1 MQKQYKE
8 FYMKDGALISVEE
21 WESAVGEMK
30 CASRDDLEQKRAAM
44 AAISGQLVRAV
55 EERIPQ
61 REKFGVMF
69 SGGVD
74 SSIIALLLK
83 RSGKEF
89 NCYTVG
95 FKDDDTK
102 EPEDVEAAEKAA
114 KLIGVRLRTM
124 IVDTRGAEQLI
135 VRTVKALG
143 PGLNNVVNVGVAAVE
158 LGCIEMARQD
168 GVQFLFGG
176 LGSEEIFAG
185 YERHRQAVDRQ
196 EECWHGLLLM
206 YERDLLRDAALAK
219 VSGVRF
225 LTPFLDER
233 LIGAAMRVPA
243 KLKISSENS
252 KLILREAAEELGL
265 PKEIAWR
272 QKRAAQYGSRI
283 DKAIDKLAR
292 RKKFK
297 FKKDYLKSLE

>member
-1 MQKQYKE
+1 
-8 FYMKDGALISVEE
+8 MKDGALISAEE
-21 WESAVGEMK
+21 WESVINELK
-30 CASRDDLEQKRAAM
+30 FSSKEDLGQKRAAM
-44 AAISGQLVRAV
+44 ASIKEQLIRAV
-55 EERIPQ
+55 EERIPGK
-61 REKFGVMF
+61 EKFGLMF

-83 RSGKEF
+83 KAGKEF

-102 EPEDVEAAEKAA
+102 EPEDVEAAERAA
-114 KLIGVRLRTM
+114 KLIGVKLRKM
-124 IVDTRGAEQLI
+124 IVDTKGAEQLI
-135 VRTVKALG
+135 AKTVKALG
-143 PGLNNVVNVGVAAVE
+143 PALNNVVNVGVAAVE
-158 LGCIEMARQD
+158 LGCIEMAKQD
-168 GVQFLFGG
+168 DVHCLFGG

-185 YERHRQAVDRQ
+185 YQRHREAKDRQ
-196 EECWHGLLLM
+196 EECWHGLLAM

-219 VSGVRF
+219 ASGVRF
-225 LTPFLDER
+225 MTPFLDEK

-243 KLKISSENS
+243 KLKIDSEHS
-252 KLILREAAEELGL
+252 KLILREVAEELGL
-265 PKEIAWR
+265 PKEVAWR

-297 FKKDYLKSLE
+297 FKKDYLKSLGGLL